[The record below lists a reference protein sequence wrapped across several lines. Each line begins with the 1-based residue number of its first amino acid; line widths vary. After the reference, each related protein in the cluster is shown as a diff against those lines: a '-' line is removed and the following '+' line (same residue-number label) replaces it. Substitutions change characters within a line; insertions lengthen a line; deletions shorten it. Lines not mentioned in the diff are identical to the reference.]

1 MKLGGEEL
9 TNGIKQRA
17 STLRIRTYV
26 MTISILVCLVFW
38 LFVNIT
44 TKEAISWV
52 DFVLLTVVQVLIYSS
67 YFPDGELFGTT
78 DSVYINNRSAYN
90 EKASSINSN
99 HQIGL
104 LRDYCKVD
112 FERRIQIYIEN
123 ECGVLGITLEEL
135 EQLKSLDEKEIK
147 KLKTFTFKYEIGKD
161 EFEEKVVKF
170 SRHKRKRLY
179 NLIFKPLPI
188 EENHAETIMS
198 AVEND
203 GHKSIKDTSVTFKV
217 RSYLGKVIKAVTIG
231 AVLAYIGFTARDG
244 IGVAEIAR
252 ICVYLATIISNA
264 VVAYSAG
271 ETCTKVYKSRFY
283 VDLANFIDGFNEW
296 VLTTHTIEERLV

>member
-1 MKLGGEEL
+1 MGGNEFKESV
-9 TNGIKQRA
+9 KQRA

-26 MTISILVCLVFW
+26 MTMSILVCLIFW

-44 TKEAISWV
+44 TKEAINWV
-52 DFVLLTVVQVLIYSS
+52 DFALLCIIQILIYAS
-67 YFPDGELFGTT
+67 YFPDGELYGANDAAYKT
-78 DSVYINNRSAYN
+78 NKAAYN
-90 EKASSINSN
+90 TKATEINTK

-112 FERRIQIYIEN
+112 FERRIKIYIEN
-123 ECGVLGITLEEL
+123 ECGVLGITVEEL
-135 EQLKSLDEKEIK
+135 EQLKALSEKEIR
-147 KLKTFTFKYEIGKD
+147 KLKTFTFNQNMNGD
-161 EFEEKVVKF
+161 DSEEKITKF
-170 SRHKRKRLY
+170 SKHKRKRLY
-179 NLIFKPLPI
+179 NLLFKPLPI

-198 AVEND
+198 AIEND
-203 GHKSIKDTSVTFKV
+203 GHKAIKDTSISYKV
-217 RSYLGKVIKAVTIG
+217 KSYLGKVLKAVCFG

-252 ICVYLATIISNA
+252 ICVYLSTIIINA

-283 VDLANFIDGFNEW
+283 IDLSNFIDGFNEW
-296 VLTTHTIEERLV
+296 VLEQNKEEGTV